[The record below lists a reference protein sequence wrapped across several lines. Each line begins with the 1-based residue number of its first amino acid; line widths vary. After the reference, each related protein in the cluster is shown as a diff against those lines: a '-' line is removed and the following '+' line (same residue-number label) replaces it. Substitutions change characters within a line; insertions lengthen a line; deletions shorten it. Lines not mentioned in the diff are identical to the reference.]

1 MSRYKKAS
9 YNEYELEE
17 IDGITPMLRPTRDE
31 KMLLLE
37 TFMKQQK
44 DKTLNLSDAR
54 KVLKEILY
62 NSLFL
67 WEGGKRT
74 NKKEEGSEEITI
86 DDIDDFV
93 TNHIFELWLNVLH
106 GLDIIDKKKLE
117 DLQKKQAEKAE
128 AEALKD
134 NPN

>member
-44 DKTLNLSDAR
+44 DKSLNLSDAR